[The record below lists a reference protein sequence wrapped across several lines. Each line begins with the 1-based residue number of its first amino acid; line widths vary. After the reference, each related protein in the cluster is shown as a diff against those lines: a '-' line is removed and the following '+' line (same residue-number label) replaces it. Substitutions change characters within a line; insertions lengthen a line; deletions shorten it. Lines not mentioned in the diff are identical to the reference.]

1 VIVNPGSE
9 TGRSEKETEMEK
21 WEYLLIDSKKLE
33 SVQGGIFGQKKVKIE
48 EAEEY
53 LNMLGDEG
61 WEIIDL
67 DFDFLVHDTGAFVG
81 VAKRK
86 KS

>member
-1 VIVNPGSE
+1 MGNE
-9 TGRSEKETEMEK
+9 ETEMEK
-21 WEYLLIDSKKLE
+21 WEYLLLDSKKLE
-33 SVQGGIFGQKKVKIE
+33 SAEGGFFSQQRVSIE
-48 EAEEY
+48 AAQDY
-53 LNMLGDEG
+53 LNKIGDEG

-86 KS
+86 KR

>member
-1 VIVNPGSE
+1 
-9 TGRSEKETEMEK
+9 MEK
-21 WEYLLIDSKKLE
+21 WEYRLLDSKNLE
-33 SVQGGIFGQKKVKIE
+33 TAEGGFFTKQKVTLE
-48 EAEEY
+48 EAQNY
-53 LNMLGDEG
+53 LNKLGQEG

-86 KS
+86 IS